1 MSYLPKIF
9 WGVHCEI
16 FTGYIFTLSQS
27 YNGIKEITE
36 ITRSNNLD
44 SICQPTQMAV
54 SRTATLL
61 CPISASIRT
70 TFFILNS
77 CNPLIVYEMMQFY
90 SLGIL
95 VRMSDKNSLT
105 LLCYLMVNLGMDKL
119 FPQLGNNLPL

>member
-1 MSYLPKIF
+1 MSYLPRIF

-54 SRTATLL
+54 SRMATLL
-61 CPISASIRT
+61 CPKCFYKDN
-70 TFFILNS
+70 FFILNS

-105 LLCYLMVNLGMDKL
+105 LLCYLMVNLGMNKL